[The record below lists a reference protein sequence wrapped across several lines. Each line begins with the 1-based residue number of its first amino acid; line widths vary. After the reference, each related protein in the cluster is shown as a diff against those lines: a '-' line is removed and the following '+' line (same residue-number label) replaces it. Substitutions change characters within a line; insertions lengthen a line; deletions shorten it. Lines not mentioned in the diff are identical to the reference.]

1 MDSSTSLMLDDLK
14 VSHVA
19 PITDVLGI
27 IDNKTFPKHETVFSE
42 GTKTLGK
49 HNLTQKIS
57 STLTANDPFKNLY
70 RTEWKAFTTKDEA
83 NSLPSEVNPSPKV
96 TSSTDNKTA
105 DNETSTKEPLNL
117 DPKFQ
122 NITLQRVLAL
132 RKVQSAIQTAPN
144 TSVVGAHSTSFS
156 EDDLKCLTMEELS
169 ALQRRKRDLHKEVQ
183 PLSVVKV
190 SIQAERSRKRLEP
203 RDYQI
208 ELYERARR
216 ENTIAVLGTGTGKTL
231 IACLLI
237 KDILIAERVSRK
249 NGEKVTPSD
258 RLWGLICRKNC
269 VFSSFLLF
277 IWSFSREMSSKR
289 TRQHE

>member
-1 MDSSTSLMLDDLK
+1 MTSSASPLSDGLPEH
-14 VSHVA
+14 HVA
-19 PITDVLGI
+19 PIPGV
-27 IDNKTFPKHETVFSE
+27 DNLKGLPKHENVLFDGAKTV
-42 GTKTLGK
+42 GK

-57 STLTANDPFKNLY
+57 STLTVNDPFKTLY
-70 RTEWKAFTTKDEA
+70 RAEWKAFTTKDEA
-83 NSLPSEVNPSPKV
+83 NSLPSELKPSTKV
-96 TSSTDNKTA
+96 TSGPNNKDTDIEDSTNEQLVCLDN
-105 DNETSTKEPLNL
+105 
-117 DPKFQ
+117 KFQ

-190 SIQAERSRKRLEP
+190 SIQAERSKKRLEP
-203 RDYQI
+203 RDYQV

-237 KDILIAERVSRK
+237 KDILVTERVSRK

-258 RLWGLICRKNC
+258 KRWGLICRRSC
-269 VFSSFLLF
+269 VSSSSLLS
-277 IWSFSREMSSKR
+277 IWSFNREMLSKQIR
-289 TRQHE
+289 RHE